1 MAKVI
6 QQALSDRD
14 PKPRYVAATA
24 INKLILALMLRVL
37 PTKVTDRFRQ
47 QLYGI
52 NLVAKDWQHRSDK
65 DRLS

>member
-1 MAKVI
+1 VI

-14 PKPRYVAATA
+14 PKPRYATATA
-24 INKLILALMLRVL
+24 INKLMLALMLRVL
-37 PTKVTDRFRQ
+37 PPKITDRFRQ

-52 NLVAKDWQHRSDK
+52 NRVAEDWQHRLNK